1 MFMRKRKVRRF
12 KFSVVVV
19 VVVAV
24 VGMAMAYIFP
34 LNVVDGRSMLPTLC
48 PGDVIL
54 TSRLSKVNR
63 GDIVVGFLNY
73 DAKKELV
80 VKRVLAVEGDT
91 IEIQKDKVIVNNRIV
106 YEDYTLDATMKQ
118 TMKETTVETGKLF
131 VLGDNRND
139 SCDSR
144 SAGCMNADE
153 CIGVVKRVISTA
165 H

>member
-19 VVVAV
+19 AVVAV
-24 VGMAMAYIFP
+24 VGMAMAYLFP

-63 GDIVVGFLNY
+63 GDIVV
-73 DAKKELV
+73 
-80 VKRVLAVEGDT
+80 KRVLAVEGDT
-91 IEIQKDKVIVNNRIV
+91 IEIQKDKVIVNDMIV

-165 H
+165 Y

>member
-1 MFMRKRKVRRF
+1 M
-12 KFSVVVV
+12 VVVV
-19 VVVAV
+19 V
-24 VGMAMAYIFP
+24 GMTMAYLFP

-118 TMKETTVETGKLF
+118 TNKTAFHHNLRAFKRILVGP
-131 VLGDNRND
+131 
-139 SCDSR
+139 
-144 SAGCMNADE
+144 AGLEPAT
-153 CIGVVKRVISTA
+153 R
-165 H
+165 

>member
-1 MFMRKRKVRRF
+1 MFMRKRKVQRF

-19 VVVAV
+19 VVVV
-24 VGMAMAYIFP
+24 VGMTMAYLFP

-63 GDIVVGFLNY
+63 DIVVGFLNY

-91 IEIQKDKVIVNNRIV
+91 IEIQKDKVIVNDRIV

>member
-1 MFMRKRKVRRF
+1 MFMRKRKVQRF

-19 VVVAV
+19 VVVV
-24 VGMAMAYIFP
+24 VGMTMAYLFP

-118 TMKETTVETGKLF
+118 TMKETTAVSYTHLT
-131 VLGDNRND
+131 LPT
-139 SCDSR
+139 
-144 SAGCMNADE
+144 
-153 CIGVVKRVISTA
+153 KRIV
-165 H
+165 

>member
-1 MFMRKRKVRRF
+1 MFMRKRKVQRF

-19 VVVAV
+19 VVVV
-24 VGMAMAYIFP
+24 VGMTMAYLFP

-106 YEDYTLDATMKQ
+106 YEDYTLDA
-118 TMKETTVETGKLF
+118 LS
-131 VLGDNRND
+131 L
-139 SCDSR
+139 
-144 SAGCMNADE
+144 
-153 CIGVVKRVISTA
+153 IHI
-165 H
+165 

>member
-1 MFMRKRKVRRF
+1 MFMRKRKVQRF

-19 VVVAV
+19 VVV
-24 VGMAMAYIFP
+24 VGMTMAYLFP

-106 YEDYTLDATMKQ
+106 YEDYILDATMKQ

-144 SAGCMNADE
+144 STGCMNADE

>member
-1 MFMRKRKVRRF
+1 MRKRKVQRF

-19 VVVAV
+19 VVV
-24 VGMAMAYIFP
+24 VGMTMAYLFP

-91 IEIQKDKVIVNNRIV
+91 IEIQKDKVIVNIFFIC
-106 YEDYTLDATMKQ
+106 K
-118 TMKETTVETGKLF
+118 
-131 VLGDNRND
+131 
-139 SCDSR
+139 
-144 SAGCMNADE
+144 
-153 CIGVVKRVISTA
+153 ISILYNTNFLELIEL
-165 H
+165 